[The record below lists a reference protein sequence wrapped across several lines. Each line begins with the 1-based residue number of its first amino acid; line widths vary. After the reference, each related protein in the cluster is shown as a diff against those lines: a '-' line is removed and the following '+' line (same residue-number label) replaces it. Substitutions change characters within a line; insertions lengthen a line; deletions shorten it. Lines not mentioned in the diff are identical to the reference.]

1 MGVPQ
6 AGWRVGHRPALD
18 GLRGVAV
25 LLVVAD
31 HAGFL
36 PEPSGGIGVTVFFV
50 LSGFLITRVVVEAR
64 EAGSWSMPRF
74 VANRFVRLFPA
85 LALMVVVVSTV
96 LLARGFPAE
105 GVAARALRA
114 LTYVENMAP
123 PMRFPVFSHTWSLG
137 IEEQFYLLWPLALPW
152 VLRRRGP
159 LPALVALI
167 AASVTVAIVVPVDWL
182 PMHAYALLSGCGL
195 ALAGPPS
202 PRRWLLPVG
211 ALGLVGAVAVAPH
224 LSQIYLYGPMLA
236 TPAAVLLVAGAAA
249 SSRVLEL
256 PHLRFA
262 GRISYALYLWHVPL
276 FRLSGT
282 TYAGTAALPWIV
294 LAGVLAVVSTLVLE
308 EPLRRAW
315 RRRGDWPA
323 THRAPAPG
331 EIRSH
336 SVPRGIRSLTSTAPQ
351 VGVTECA
358 ASSKNRVSLRQPRA
372 R

>member
-1 MGVPQ
+1 
-6 AGWRVGHRPALD
+6 
-18 GLRGVAV
+18 
-25 LLVVAD
+25 
-31 HAGFL
+31 
-36 PEPSGGIGVTVFFV
+36 
-50 LSGFLITRVVVEAR
+50 
-64 EAGSWSMPRF
+64 
-74 VANRFVRLFPA
+74 
-85 LALMVVVVSTV
+85 MVVVVSTI
-96 LLARGFPAE
+96 LLARGFPAG

-211 ALGLVGAVAVAPH
+211 ALELVGAVAVAPH
-224 LSQIYLYGPMLA
+224 FSQIYLYGPMLA

-336 SVPRGIRSLTSTAPQ
+336 SAPRGIRSLTSTAPQ

-358 ASSKNRVSLRQPRA
+358 ASQEQGLVAAAPSPLTLVRPGG
-372 R
+372 

>member
-50 LSGFLITRVVVEAR
+50 LSGFLITRVIVEAR
-64 EAGSWSMPRF
+64 EGGSWSMPRF

-85 LALMVVVVSTV
+85 LALMVVVVSTI
-96 LLARGFPAE
+96 LLAGGFPAE
-105 GVAARALRA
+105 GVAARALPA

-123 PMRFPVFSHTWSLG
+123 SMRFPVFSHTWSLG

-152 VLRRRGP
+152 VLRRRRP

-167 AASVTVAIVVPVDWL
+167 AASVTVAIMVPVDWL
-182 PMHAYALLSGCGL
+182 PMHAYALLSGCAL

-202 PRRWLLPVG
+202 PRRWFLPVG
-211 ALGLVGAVAVAPH
+211 ALGLVGALVVAPH
-224 LSQIYLYGPMLA
+224 FSQIYLYGPMLA

-256 PHLRFA
+256 PHLRFI

-282 TYAGTAALPWIV
+282 TYAGTAALPWIG
-294 LAGVLAVVSTLVLE
+294 LASALAVISTLVLE
-308 EPLRRAW
+308 EPLRRAS
-315 RRRGDWPA
+315 RSRGGWPA
-323 THRAPAPG
+323 AERRPSAG
-331 EIRSH
+331 RH
-336 SVPRGIRSLTSTAPQ
+336 SVTDYHERS
-351 VGVTECA
+351 
-358 ASSKNRVSLRQPRA
+358 RVSPRPHLRLE
-372 R
+372 